1 MKRNLFAELSEGFE
15 ALKEERQGKRTL
27 RTTRLHAEPVAKVS
41 AEEVKAVRESLHLS
55 QPVFAMRL
63 RTNTKTLQNWEQG
76 RAKPNA
82 QASLLI
88 KMMGRFP
95 DTAQRLESV

>member
-1 MKRNLFAELSEGFE
+1 MKRNLFAEINEGFG
-15 ALKEERQGKRTL
+15 ALKEEREGKRTL
-27 RTTRLHAEPVAKVS
+27 RTTKVTAKPAVQVT
-41 AEEVKAVRESLHLS
+41 ADEVKAVREGLKLS
-55 QPVFAMRL
+55 QPVFAYRL

-88 KMMGRFP
+88 KMLERFP
-95 DTAQRLESV
+95 DMAQRLEAV